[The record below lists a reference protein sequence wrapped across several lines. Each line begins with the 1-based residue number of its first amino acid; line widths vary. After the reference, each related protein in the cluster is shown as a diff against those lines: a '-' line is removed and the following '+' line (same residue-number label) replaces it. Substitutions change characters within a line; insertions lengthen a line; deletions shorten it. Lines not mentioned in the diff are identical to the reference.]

1 MTEGNGWMDLNCK
14 ARQESSNHMVQ
25 AQYSGIPL
33 GNRNILGL
41 VQGSSRRVL
50 WGYSHHIFLAE
61 DILAFWD
68 RRIHAVLHCGTRKV
82 LACNP
87 IITLRYYINIVL

>member
-1 MTEGNGWMDLNCK
+1 
-14 ARQESSNHMVQ
+14 MVQ
-25 AQYSGIPL
+25 APDTGIHL
-33 GNRNILGL
+33 GNRNILAL
-41 VQGSSRRVL
+41 VQGGSRRVL
-50 WGYSHHIFLAE
+50 WGYSHHIVQSE

-87 IITLRYYINIVL
+87 KITLRYYINIAL